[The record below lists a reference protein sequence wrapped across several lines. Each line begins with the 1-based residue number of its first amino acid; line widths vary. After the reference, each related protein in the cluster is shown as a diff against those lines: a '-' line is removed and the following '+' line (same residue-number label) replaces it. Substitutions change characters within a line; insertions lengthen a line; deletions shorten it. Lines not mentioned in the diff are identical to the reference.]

1 MLTKNDV
8 NATLEQLSD
17 KFTMDEFIDKLIF
30 MEKVNNGSKD
40 SKANRVNSLS
50 ETKEKLAKWLE

>member
-30 MEKVNNGSKD
+30 MEKVNHGLKD
-40 SKANRVNSLS
+40 SDSNNINSLS